1 MSAYVRKTEGVRREP
16 GGLMCAV
23 LVLVGDG
30 YQHSTEIA
38 RILDISVDNAN
49 GALSRL
55 AAARCIKRRI
65 SEIPVMWLITEEG
78 SRKIKDEGLWL

>member
-1 MSAYVRKTEGVRREP
+1 MTAYVRKTEGERREP

-55 AAARCIKRRI
+55 AGARCIRRRPC
-65 SEIPVMWLITEEG
+65 EVPVLWSITEEG
-78 SRKIKDEGLWL
+78 SRKIQDEGLWL